1 MMDARDPVIVSAIRT
16 PLCRARKNGKLAH
29 LPPSSLLA
37 AVLKGVLLRHPQQN
51 AHKSP
56 PFEDDEYLILPSFI
70 QDICIGNVLSPP
82 TAAVAFRMA
91 SMSSGIPH
99 TTSLSTVNRQC
110 SSGLQAIANIAH
122 AIRCGTI
129 DIGIGCGVES
139 MSNDKMGELY
149 TNFPPDVNW
158 DEMNQDAMD
167 CVIPM
172 GITSENVA
180 KKYNLDRMTLDEFAA
195 ESHVKATKAQ
205 TAGKFKA
212 EIIPVDGIDKDDGVR
227 PSTTREKLSKL
238 KPAFSKIGSTTAGNS
253 SQLTDGAAAVLLMS
267 RAEATKRKLPILGVW
282 RSYAVEGVPPKIM
295 GIGPI
300 YAIPSAL
307 RKADLTTAE
316 VDLFEINEAFASQ
329 AYYSI
334 RHLALDKSRVNPN
347 GGAIALG
354 HPLGCTGARLV
365 VSLLNEMRR
374 EHHKIGVVS
383 MCVGGGMGAA
393 AVLEVESKLSAL

>member
-1 MMDARDPVIVSAIRT
+1 
-16 PLCRARKNGKLAH
+16 
-29 LPPSSLLA
+29 
-37 AVLKGVLLRHPQQN
+37 
-51 AHKSP
+51 
-56 PFEDDEYLILPSFI
+56 
-70 QDICIGNVLSPP
+70 
-82 TAAVAFRMA
+82 
-91 SMSSGIPH
+91 
-99 TTSLSTVNRQC
+99 
-110 SSGLQAIANIAH
+110 
-122 AIRCGTI
+122 
-129 DIGIGCGVES
+129 

-149 TNFPPDVNW
+149 TNFPPNVNW

-180 KKYNLDRMTLDEFAA
+180 KKYNLDRRTLDEFAA
-195 ESHVKATKAQ
+195 ESHAKAAKAQ
-205 TAGKFKA
+205 STGKFKA
-212 EIIPVDGIDKDDGVR
+212 EIIPVDNIEQDDGVR
-227 PSTTREKLSKL
+227 PSTTPEKLSQL
-238 KPAFSKIGSTTAGNS
+238 KPAFSKNGSTTAGNS

-267 RAEATKRKLPILGVW
+267 RAEALKRNLPILGVW
-282 RSYAVEGVPPKIM
+282 RSYAVEGVPPMIM

-307 RKADLTTAE
+307 KKANLTTAD

-334 RHLALDKSRVNPN
+334 HNLALDKSRVNPN

-374 EHHKIGVVS
+374 EGHKVGVVS

-393 AVLEVESKLSAL
+393 AVLEVERKLSAL